1 MNDIIHVLPDTVANQ
16 IAAGEVIQ
24 RPSSVVKE
32 LVENSIDAG
41 AKHIQVIIKDAGRTL
56 IQVIDDGKG
65 MSETDARLAFERH
78 ATSKLKTA
86 EDLFSLA
93 TMGFRGEA
101 LASIAS
107 VAQVELRTRRA
118 EDEVGTCINIA
129 GCQVES
135 QDPVSCPV
143 GCNFSVKNLFFNVPA
158 RRKFL
163 KSNKAEF
170 SHIEQDFLRIALVYP
185 DIHFELRHT
194 VTSLHPEE
202 VVCYNLP
209 PAGLR
214 ERIVAVFGK
223 QINTSLLSVAAD
235 SSMAKIYGFV
245 GKPEDANRQRTKQ
258 YFFVNGRFMK
268 HPYFHKAVVQ
278 AYDRMLQDGTS
289 PDYFLYFEMD
299 PECIDVNIHPTKTEI
314 KFENESEIWKILMAS
329 VKEALGRF
337 SVVPS
342 IDFDNDSML
351 EIPPYKNDLTA
362 DEPIIN
368 VDPSYNP
375 FNVGKTA
382 PSHSSGAGGYKR
394 PKEDWE
400 QLYAGFESDKSGF
413 PSVDMA
419 SDEHVF
425 SSRLSSDE
433 EEESSASSDFESMV
447 TSSQMP
453 MQSTLFQDDAKPT
466 TFCFQLRNKYIL
478 TTVRSG
484 LMCIDQHR
492 AHVRILFDQYLTNF
506 KEKRGVAQKL
516 VFPILID
523 LTPSEMSILEEVK
536 DDLHYLG
543 FDISDMGN
551 STVAVNGVPA
561 TDSNIDVK
569 EFIYKM
575 LNSVHDPNIDV
586 KGEMAERLALSL
598 AHVAAIPS
606 GKVLHKDEM
615 ESIISRLFSNANH
628 EYTPDNKKIFVLLQ
642 ETDLEK
648 MFR

>member
-78 ATSKLKTA
+78 ATSKLQSA
-86 EDLFSLA
+86 EDLFSLT

-118 EDEVGTCINIA
+118 EDEVGTCIKIA
-129 GCQVES
+129 GCQLES
-135 QDPVSCPV
+135 QEPDSCPV
-143 GCNFSVKNLFFNVPA
+143 GCNFSIKNLFFNVPA

-185 DIHFELRHT
+185 ELHFELRHI
-194 VTSLHPEE
+194 VSSLHPEE
-202 VVCYNLP
+202 SLCYNLP
-209 PAGLR
+209 PATYR

-223 QINTSLLSVAAD
+223 QINASLLSVKAD

-245 GKPEDANRQRTKQ
+245 GKPEDANRMRTKQ
-258 YFFVNGRFMK
+258 FFFVNGRYMK

-299 PECIDVNIHPTKTEI
+299 PQCIDVNVHPTKTEI
-314 KFENESEIWKILMAS
+314 KFENETEIWKILMAS

-342 IDFDNDSML
+342 IDFDNESML
-351 EIPPYKNDLTA
+351 EIPPFKKEVSA
-362 DEPIIN
+362 DAPEIKF
-368 VDPSYNP
+368 DPSYNP
-375 FNVGKTA
+375 FK
-382 PSHSSGAGGYKR
+382 SSSSGSSYKR
-394 PKEDWE
+394 PKDDWQ
-400 QLYAGFESDKSGF
+400 QLYAGFENDRSGF
-413 PSVDMA
+413 PSVEMNVDGQT
-419 SDEHVF
+419 F
-425 SSRLSSDE
+425 SSRLSDDLTDE
-433 EEESSASSDFESMV
+433 GEDENSMTEEGVQSSLFTSEQQSS
-447 TSSQMP
+447 
-453 MQSTLFQDDAKPT
+453 

-492 AHVRILFDQYLTNF
+492 AHVRILFEQYLANLTNQ
-506 KEKRGVAQKL
+506 KGVSQKL
-516 VFPILID
+516 LFPELIE
-523 LTPSEMSILEEVK
+523 LTPAENSLLEEVK
-536 DDLHYLG
+536 DDLYYLG

-551 STVAVNGVPA
+551 NTVAVNGLPA
-561 TDSNIDVK
+561 MDGTMNVK
-569 EFIYKM
+569 DFIYKM
-575 LNSVHDPNIDV
+575 LESMHDPNLDV
-586 KGEMAERLALSL
+586 KGEMRERLALSL
-598 AHVAAIPS
+598 ANLAAIPS
-606 GKVLHKDEM
+606 GKVLHKEEM
-615 ESIISRLFSNANH
+615 EAIISQLFSISNN
-628 EYTPDNKKIFVLLQ
+628 EFTPDNKRIFALIQ
-642 ETDLEK
+642 DADLEK
-648 MFR
+648 MFK

>member
-78 ATSKLKTA
+78 ATSKLQTA
-86 EDLFSLA
+86 EDLFSLT

-129 GCQVES
+129 GCQLES
-135 QDPVSCPV
+135 QEPTTCPV

-185 DIHFELRHT
+185 ELHFELRHI
-194 VTSLHPEE
+194 VLSEE
-202 VVCYNLP
+202 TVCYNLP
-209 PAGLR
+209 PAGFR

-223 QINTSLLSVAAD
+223 QINTSLLSVKAD

-245 GKPEDANRQRTKQ
+245 GKPEDANRSRTKQ
-258 YFFVNGRFMK
+258 FFFVNGRFMK

-299 PECIDVNIHPTKTEI
+299 PENIDVNIHPTKTEI
-314 KFENESEIWKILMAS
+314 KFENETEIWKILMAS

-337 SVVPS
+337 NVVPS
-342 IDFDNDSML
+342 IDFDNESML
-351 EIPPYKNDLTA
+351 EIPPFKKEISA
-362 DEPIIN
+362 EAPQIKI
-368 VDPSYNP
+368 DPSYNP
-375 FNVGKTA
+375 FKT
-382 PSHSSGAGGYKR
+382 SSSGSGYKR
-394 PKEDWE
+394 PKDDWQ
-400 QLYAGFESDKSGF
+400 QLYAGFENDKSSF
-413 PSVDMA
+413 PSVEMKTDGQTY
-419 SDEHVF
+419 
-425 SSRLSSDE
+425 SSRLSDMPDTEDDFNEVSSSE
-433 EEESSASSDFESMV
+433 EPVQSSLFSSD
-447 TSSQMP
+447 SQ
-453 MQSTLFQDDAKPT
+453 LT

-492 AHVRILFDQYLTNF
+492 AHVRILFEQYLTNLTNQ
-506 KEKRGVAQKL
+506 KGVSQKL
-516 VFPILID
+516 LFPDLIE
-523 LTPSEMSILEEVK
+523 LTPAENSLLEEVK
-536 DDLHYLG
+536 DDLYYLG

-551 STVAVNGVPA
+551 NTVAVNGLPA
-561 TDSNIDVK
+561 MDGNMNVK
-569 EFIYKM
+569 EVIYKM
-575 LNSVHDPNIDV
+575 LESMHDPNLDV
-586 KGEMAERLALSL
+586 KGEMRERLALSL
-598 AHVAAIPS
+598 ANLAAIPS
-606 GKVLHKDEM
+606 GKVLHKEEM
-615 ESIISRLFSNANH
+615 EAIISQLFSISNN
-628 EYTPDNKKIFVLLQ
+628 EFTPDNKRIFALIQ
-642 ETDLEK
+642 DSDLDK
-648 MFR
+648 MFK